1 MAFTLYIVATPIG
14 NMEDITYR
22 AVRILK
28 EVPLVLAEDT
38 RHTRIL
44 FDNFEISTPM
54 EAYHDFNKEAVT
66 PKYVNYLKE
75 QGDIALVS
83 DAGTPGI
90 ADPAFNLVRECVR
103 EGIDVRAVPGPC
115 AMVTALVSSGMP
127 TDHFAFQ
134 YFSPKKSA
142 QRLHLLEK
150 LKDEEATQIFY
161 ASPQNVDKFVDE
173 IRTVFGDISLDL
185 SHDISTHIGRLGI
198 DTASHTGKKGLCGG
212 THTKGKHRCCDR
224 NKSVGI
230 KLIEHNKPDGN
241 IEQSQANNSQSHH
254 STRAEGNLQT
264 GIQALASR
272 IGSSGRG
279 IGSGF
284 HTEESGQ
291 SGKETTRQ
299 ESKRHPWVL
308 YVQDIGHES
317 KQQTEHGK
325 HNADNLIL
333 LFEIG
338 HSTFTHIKSNLLHAG
353 SAFIRLHHP
362 GKEIIRHTQCN
373 N

>member
-1 MAFTLYIVATPIG
+1 MAHTLYIVATPIG

-22 AVRILK
+22 AVRTLK

-44 FDNFEISTPM
+44 FDHFGISTPM

-66 PKYVNYLKE
+66 PKYVSYMKE

-142 QRLHLLEK
+142 QRIHLLEK

-161 ASPQNVDKFVDE
+161 ASPHNVDKFVAE
-173 IRTVFGDISLDL
+173 IQTVFGDIKIALMREL
-185 SHDISTHIGRLGI
+185 TKKFEEHLIGTPAEILAHFKSHPP
-198 DTASHTGKKGLCGG
+198 KGEFVLIFNP
-212 THTKGKHRCCDR
+212 KD
-224 NKSVGI
+224 KSG
-230 KLIEHNKPDGN
+230 L
-241 IEQSQANNSQSHH
+241 
-254 STRAEGNLQT
+254 
-264 GIQALASR
+264 
-272 IGSSGRG
+272 
-279 IGSGF
+279 
-284 HTEESGQ
+284 
-291 SGKETTRQ
+291 
-299 ESKRHPWVL
+299 
-308 YVQDIGHES
+308 
-317 KQQTEHGK
+317 
-325 HNADNLIL
+325 
-333 LFEIG
+333 
-338 HSTFTHIKSNLLHAG
+338 
-353 SAFIRLHHP
+353 
-362 GKEIIRHTQCN
+362 
-373 N
+373 